1 VPLNSEIVESEYPR
15 SVKACNALFL
25 NNIGNYTILSKQASN
40 LTRISSDLAPVNC
53 GIFPAFILYFV
64 IISAVVFFVACLA
77 LRADMTDWVHLIE
90 FCQEL
95 FVVGSL
101 NIVREPCLSEFH
113 FALQSTFMMFRT
125 RLNLLRNTNY
135 LKRVFVFSC
144 YFLENIAETTIAASV
159 IFFIYL
165 LVITLHMFLSSS
177 PIRDLGFRRF
187 LRFFEFGIFIRL
199 GQVLIMPF
207 TYFAMLGLRVV
218 VFDSTTKIFDYLLAM
233 LYCALLPGF
242 VAFSMYVINYAPINL
257 EAPKTLAKYG
267 AFYAHI
273 RYQRESKVI
282 SNEFCLRQILKMIV
296 AAIHHFSYFN
306 STAVCLTAIF
316 GYGSFL
322 FYILITFYFNG
333 MYRDLFTTF
342 KMSMFHLVIMVNYI
356 FAVAQVNRTTYELN
370 VISFLIRLMDSVM
383 ILYLLLSIAYYLVL
397 HIQQMRNQQAT
408 EFDEDNKSINLNVA
422 SVHPGLHQHGD
433 LQAGRAARLA
443 RRRKARR

>member
-1 VPLNSEIVESEYPR
+1 MESEYPE

-25 NNIGNYTILSKQASN
+25 NNIGNHTILSKQATN

-53 GIFPAFILYFV
+53 GIFPAFTRFFV
-64 IISAVVFFVACLA
+64 IICAIVFFLACLA

-101 NIVREPCLSEFH
+101 NIVREPCLSEYH
-113 FALQSTFMMFRT
+113 FALQSTFMIFRT

-135 LKRVFVFSC
+135 LKRIFVFSC

-165 LVITLHMFLSSS
+165 LVITVHMFLSGS
-177 PIRDLGFRRF
+177 PIQDQRFKRF

-199 GQVLIMPF
+199 GQVLVMPF

-218 VFDSTTKIFDYLLAM
+218 VFDSTTKIFDYLLAL
-233 LYCALLPGF
+233 LYCVLLPAF
-242 VAFSMYVINYAPINL
+242 VAFSMYIINYAPVNL

-267 AFYAHI
+267 SFYAHV
-273 RYQRESKVI
+273 RFQRESKVI
-282 SNEFCLRQILKMIV
+282 TNEFFLRQVLKMLV

-306 STAVCLTAIF
+306 SSAVCLTAIF

-322 FYILITFYFNG
+322 LYILITFYFNG
-333 MYRDLFTTF
+333 MYRDLYMTF
-342 KMSMFHLVIMVNYI
+342 KMSMFHLVIMANYI
-356 FAVAQVNRTTYELN
+356 FAIAQVTRTSYELN
-370 VISFLIRLMDSVM
+370 VISFLIRLMNSLM
-383 ILYLLLSIAYYLVL
+383 ILYLILSIAFFLVL
-397 HIQQMRNQQAT
+397 HIQQMRNQQAS
-408 EFDEDNKSINLNVA
+408 EFDEEDKSVNLNVA
-422 SVHPGLHQHGD
+422 KTHPGLHQHGD
-433 LQAGRAARLA
+433 LQAGRAAGLG
-443 RRRKARR
+443 RR